1 MRSLILGILL
11 FFIGQSLVWIQTNGQ
26 FVWPTIKK
34 NPFLVSIIGGTI
46 ISYTF
51 IQATK
56 YVVEY
61 YGGELWPGRFIGFST
76 GILAFTILTYFIMNE
91 GINTKTMV
99 SLALAFAL
107 ICVQLFWK

>member
-1 MRSLILGILL
+1 LKNLLLGILL

-26 FVWPTIKK
+26 FVWPWIKK
-34 NPFLVSIIGGTI
+34 NPILVSFIGGTI

-61 YGGELWPGRFIGFST
+61 YDGQLWPGRFIGFST
-76 GILAFTILTYFIMNE
+76 GILAFTILTYFIMDE
-91 GINTKTMV
+91 GINTKTLI
-99 SLALAFAL
+99 SLGLATAL

>member
-1 MRSLILGILL
+1 LKNLLLGILL

-26 FVWPTIKK
+26 FVWPWIKK
-34 NPFLVSIIGGTI
+34 NPILVSFIGGTV

-61 YGGELWPGRFIGFST
+61 YDGQLWPGRFIGFST
-76 GILAFTILTYFIMNE
+76 GILAFTILTYFIMDE
-91 GINTKTMV
+91 GINTKTLI
-99 SLALAFAL
+99 SLGLATAL